1 MKILFAGD
9 IMGSR
14 GREAFLAL
22 APPMKERGEVDV
34 IVVNAENSAGGKGMS
49 VKIANQLFNAGV
61 DVITLGDHAWD
72 QREIIPH
79 IDKEPRIIR
88 PANFSKSA
96 PGKGVCTVD
105 TPHGK
110 LTVISLIGQV
120 FMKPFD
126 CPFEKANS
134 LLANKNG
141 MGSVIFVDFHAEA
154 TSEKMAMGHHLDGR
168 VSGMCGTHTHVQ
180 TSDEQ
185 ILPGGTAY
193 LTDAG
198 MTGPKQ
204 SIIGCE
210 IKAVLKNFTTGMPA
224 RFQPADTRA
233 ALEGAIIDVDHLSG
247 KARSIDR
254 VRIFHDTE

>member
-1 MKILFAGD
+1 
-9 IMGSR
+9 
-14 GREAFLAL
+14 
-22 APPMKERGEVDV
+22 
-34 IVVNAENSAGGKGMS
+34 
-49 VKIANQLFNAGV
+49 
-61 DVITLGDHAWD
+61 
-72 QREIIPH
+72 
-79 IDKEPRIIR
+79 
-88 PANFSKSA
+88 
-96 PGKGVCTVD
+96 
-105 TPHGK
+105 
-110 LTVISLIGQV
+110 
-120 FMKPFD
+120 MKPLI
-126 CPFEKANS
+126 A
-134 LLANKNG
+134 LLKKPTPCLP
-141 MGSVIFVDFHAEA
+141 IKTEWDRYLCRPAEA
-154 TSEKMAMGHHLDGR
+154 TPVAMGHHLDGR